1 MAIKSYNYDV
11 PPAGGGPYDAPTPH
25 AAVVAQE
32 PFVAPEKDLTD
43 LGDQHHP
50 TFGEASEAGG

>member
-32 PFVAPEKDLTD
+32 PFVACRWYLFSP
-43 LGDQHHP
+43 P
-50 TFGEASEAGG
+50 